1 MAWIVSDIKKL
12 LLIFLRVIMV
22 LKGIILQGVIGN
34 TC

>member
-22 LKGIILQGVIGN
+22 LKGIILQGITGN
-34 TC
+34 IC